1 MPKYNLSSIA
11 HWSVSSFK
19 EGNGLECLRDQNTE
33 TVWQSDGPQPHLITL
48 QFTRRVCVSQMS
60 IYFDHGL
67 DDSYTPKTLSIRAGT
82 YLGDLQEIR
91 HIELNQ
97 PRGWHH
103 FALDNETMDVITP
116 SKQLEDNGV
125 SDEAKP
131 ITAFVVQ
138 LAILTNHL
146 NGKDS
151 HVRGLTFFSPAE

>member
-1 MPKYNLSSIA
+1 
-11 HWSVSSFK
+11 
-19 EGNGLECLRDQNTE
+19 
-33 TVWQSDGPQPHLITL
+33 
-48 QFTRRVCVSQMS
+48 MS